1 MARRAAAGYRPY
13 MAQTH
18 GTCASR
24 FSGVRETLEESLEAD
39 DVGASVA
46 VYLDGE
52 PVVDLWGG
60 YADAARTTPWQRD
73 SILNTWSTT
82 KTMTALCALILADR
96 GDLDL
101 AAPVARYWPE
111 FAAAGKQDVEVRHL
125 LSHTAGLPT
134 WDEPMTVADLYD
146 WPKATARLAAQTP
159 RWEPG
164 TQAGY
169 HAVTQGYLV
178 GEVVRRVTG
187 VSLGTFFA
195 REVAGPLGADFHIGL
210 PAGHDGRVI
219 PVIPPPPPSA
229 ANQEP
234 TAPGGGPGEAAPRE
248 RGNPPV
254 DPADANTVA
263 WRRAEIP
270 AAGGH
275 GNARS
280 VGAVQSVLAGG
291 GTARG
296 VRLLSPEGCERAL
309 AEQYRGPDVILG
321 VPMRYGNG
329 YGLNSGWLPNPRTCF
344 WGGWGGSMVVVDL
357 DARMTVSYVMNQMLD
372 QGGTGDGRALGIVV
386 AAYDGLSG

>member
-1 MARRAAAGYRPY
+1 MARRAAAGYRPS

-18 GTCASR
+18 GTCSDR
-24 FSGVRETLEESLEAD
+24 FSAVRETLQESLEEH

-101 AAPVARYWPE
+101 TAPVARYWPE
-111 FAAAGKQDVEVRHL
+111 FAAAGKQDIEVRHL

-146 WPKATARLAAQTP
+146 WPKATARLAAQAP

-169 HAVTQGYLV
+169 HAMTQGYLV

-195 REVAGPLGADFHIGL
+195 REVAGPLGADFYIGL
-210 PAGHDGRVI
+210 PAEHDGRVI
-219 PVIPPPPPSA
+219 PVFPPPAPSA
-229 ANQEP
+229 A
-234 TAPGGGPGEAAPRE
+234 ARSR
-248 RGNPPV
+248 RG
-254 DPADANTVA
+254 
-263 WRRAEIP
+263 P
-270 AAGGH
+270 AAGR
-275 GNARS
+275 ARPS
-280 VGAVQSVLAGG
+280 PAWTWQPAG
-291 GTARG
+291 
-296 VRLLSPEGCERAL
+296 
-309 AEQYRGPDVILG
+309 
-321 VPMRYGNG
+321 
-329 YGLNSGWLPNPRTCF
+329 
-344 WGGWGGSMVVVDL
+344 
-357 DARMTVSYVMNQMLD
+357 
-372 QGGTGDGRALGIVV
+372 
-386 AAYDGLSG
+386 